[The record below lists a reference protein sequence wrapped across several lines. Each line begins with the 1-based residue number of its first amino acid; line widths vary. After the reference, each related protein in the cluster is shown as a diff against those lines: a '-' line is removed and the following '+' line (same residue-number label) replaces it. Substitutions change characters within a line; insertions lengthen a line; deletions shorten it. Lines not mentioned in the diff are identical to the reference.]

1 MNAQT
6 IIERACSEGL
16 IVTLAESGNIKARG
30 DHEVVIRWQPLLKQH
45 KEEIV
50 NLLRSKGPG
59 EVVQAFRPILPK
71 WCRADCLGLEIIPLP
86 NEGPVTGCVNP
97 FTESWRRLDW
107 MTECPAMVSTA
118 IRPILPS
125 WCDNGCEHFHR
136 QLDARG
142 LGAKLWCCWEIDK
155 SNWYR
160 NRIDT
165 MRCCPLAGER
175 QRSNDDRA
183 GPATGAENKTL

>member
-16 IVTLAESGNIKARG
+16 IVTLAENGNIKARG

-125 WCDNGCEHFHR
+125 LSPTALMEPGMIGLMEPGEPGDFAF
-136 QLDARG
+136 LDGVIFWSFVTLFFSRIVYRSGPVLASGNFCRRG
-142 LGAKLWCCWEIDK
+142 STG
-155 SNWYR
+155 R
-160 NRIDT
+160 
-165 MRCCPLAGER
+165 RCA
-175 QRSNDDRA
+175 
-183 GPATGAENKTL
+183 